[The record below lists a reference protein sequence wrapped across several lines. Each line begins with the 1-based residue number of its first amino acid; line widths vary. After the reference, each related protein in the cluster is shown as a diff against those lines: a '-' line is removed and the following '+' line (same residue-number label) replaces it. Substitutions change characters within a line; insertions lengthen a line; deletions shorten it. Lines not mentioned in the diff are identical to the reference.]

1 MQNPIDPDK
10 VALHPGLMEFPHHVG
25 SAVIKPEDRGKIKSK
40 ALTAMQ
46 EQTHTQLR
54 QLQQQME
61 LLRSQA
67 MEIRK
72 RVEISEV
79 IYNTEMRF
87 EPLIGHRYF
96 VYKTAKSSHVLS
108 MVGPNEWGSSMPYS
122 EFVSE
127 VRLLADYTWDVI
139 SN

>member
-67 MEIRK
+67 MEIR
-72 RVEISEV
+72 
-79 IYNTEMRF
+79 N
-87 EPLIGHRYF
+87 P
-96 VYKTAKSSHVLS
+96 
-108 MVGPNEWGSSMPYS
+108 
-122 EFVSE
+122 
-127 VRLLADYTWDVI
+127 I
-139 SN
+139 SNGQFGSLPLRTQSMKFCMWPLGFVFVVPTRSEPCGRLTFCGQ